1 MVLPLNCENLSK
13 LLSYIDR
20 ISSRDLVELSKS
32 PVGEVVRDA
41 HEIFDLM
48 KWFERECHDRL
59 PQSIYNHVLG
69 ELKFALLKLS
79 TSLEDKI
86 EGERSENE
94 FTNLIIDYFTSDEKN
109 ALREFERFSKLD
121 PDVTPPQVLADIITA
136 EKGEIYAL
144 IKEAVGKEYVDLGR
158 VLKTWES
165 KLSIRNDLTRVFMNR
180 YLSRFRNIVESIKLL
195 LDQQP
200 AWLKRFFMEYE
211 DKLLDSVNARE
222 RFEREYNRI
231 FSLELGRLEEKL
243 KNLDEERRSLQ
254 SEISKILKS
263 PDIGVEEKRI
273 QSDILSK
280 MQDLYRRYDDAV
292 NNFEAK
298 IKRLEALR
306 QSLEEKRKGLENL
319 RSEISP
325 DSALNDLIK
334 LEIDSL
340 VKTLDEYES
349 KIRDYESE
357 KERLRELESIIRGEV
372 KGYLISREMGDLYS
386 EMLISRAH
394 HLLSKGAIS
403 LYNPIKNRNIT
414 VNRWNTIER
423 YESILQTPSGPLKI
437 YGITFSKMR
446 GIILKTPD
454 IIVEYATLLHK
465 EPLESVGYDAKPVDI
480 SEFLS
485 ILKARIKEAEKGQY
499 YHIISVSSPTGFT
512 STLINHIGG
521 ENFWKNFTSKYV
533 TVYLINI
540 VDGKI
545 YFNAGDQGANLNQT
559 IANIE
564 LPEEKIEKVKKY
576 LLSDEARIDA
586 VVKGPSPAVKSLSI
600 EQIAEA
606 TGVKDKVVLRRA
618 MGMLESEGVGRVKEI
633 KGEIVFIYS

>member
-1 MVLPLNCENLSK
+1 MVLPLNCEELSK
-13 LLSYIDR
+13 LLSYTDR
-20 ISSRDLVELSKS
+20 ISSRDLVELSRI
-32 PVGEVVRDA
+32 PLGEVVRDA

-121 PDVTPPQVLADIITA
+121 PNVTPPQVLADIITA

-180 YLSRFRNIVESIKLL
+180 YMSRFKNIVESIKLL

-231 FSLELGRLEEKL
+231 FNLELGRLEEKL

-423 YESILQTPSGPLKI
+423 YESILQTPSGTLKV

-446 GIILKTPD
+446 GLLLKTPD

-606 TGVKDKVVLRRA
+606 TGVKDKIVLRRA

-633 KGEIVFIYS
+633 KGEVVFIYS

>member
-1 MVLPLNCENLSK
+1 
-13 LLSYIDR
+13 
-20 ISSRDLVELSKS
+20 
-32 PVGEVVRDA
+32 
-41 HEIFDLM
+41 
-48 KWFERECHDRL
+48 
-59 PQSIYNHVLG
+59 
-69 ELKFALLKLS
+69 
-79 TSLEDKI
+79 
-86 EGERSENE
+86 
-94 FTNLIIDYFTSDEKN
+94 
-109 ALREFERFSKLD
+109 
-121 PDVTPPQVLADIITA
+121 
-136 EKGEIYAL
+136 
-144 IKEAVGKEYVDLGR
+144 
-158 VLKTWES
+158 
-165 KLSIRNDLTRVFMNR
+165 
-180 YLSRFRNIVESIKLL
+180 
-195 LDQQP
+195 
-200 AWLKRFFMEYE
+200 MEYE

-263 PDIGVEEKRI
+263 PDISVEEKRI

-465 EPLESVGYDAKPVDI
+465 EPLESVGYDANPVDI

-564 LPEEKIEKVKKY
+564 LPEEMIEKVKKY
-576 LLSDEARIDA
+576 LLSDEARVDA

-606 TGVKDKVVLRRA
+606 TGVKDKIVLRRA

-633 KGEIVFIYS
+633 KGEVVFIYS

>member
-1 MVLPLNCENLSK
+1 LNCEELSK

-20 ISSRDLVELSKS
+20 ISGRDLVELSMI
-32 PVGEVVRDA
+32 PVGEIIRDA
-41 HEIFDLM
+41 HEIFDLI

-79 TSLEDKI
+79 TSLQDKI
-86 EGERSENE
+86 GEKKSENE
-94 FTNLIIDYFTSDEKN
+94 FANLIIDYFTSDEKN

-121 PDVTPPQVLADIITA
+121 PNVTPPQVLADIITA

-144 IKEAVGKEYVDLGR
+144 IKEAVGKEYIDLGR

-165 KLSIRNDLTRVFMNR
+165 KLNIRNDLARVFMNR
-180 YLSRFRNIVESIKLL
+180 YMSRFRNIIESIKLL

-200 AWLKRFFMEYE
+200 AWLKRFFKEYE
-211 DKLLDSVNARE
+211 DELLDSMKVRV

-254 SEISKILKS
+254 SEISKLLKV
-263 PDIGVEEKRI
+263 PVIGIEEKRT
-273 QSDILSK
+273 QSDILFK
-280 MQDLYRRYDDAV
+280 IQDLWRRYDDAV

-298 IKRLEALR
+298 IKRLEVLR
-306 QSLEEKRKGLENL
+306 RSLEEKRKGLENL
-319 RSEISP
+319 MREISH
-325 DSALNDLIK
+325 DSTLNDLIK

-357 KERLRELESIIRGEV
+357 KERLRELESIIKGEV
-372 KGYLISREMGDLYS
+372 KGYLISREIGDLYS

-394 HLLSKGAIS
+394 HMLSEEAIS
-403 LYNPIKNRNIT
+403 LYNPIKNKNIK

-423 YESILQTPSGPLKI
+423 YESILQTPSGPLKV

-446 GIILKTPD
+446 GMILKTPD

-465 EPLESVGYDAKPVDI
+465 EPLESIGYDAKPVDI

-499 YHIISVSSPTGFT
+499 YHIILLSSPTGFT

-521 ENFWKNFTSKYV
+521 ENFWKNFTSRYV
-533 TVYLINI
+533 TVYLLNI

-545 YFNAGDQGANLNQT
+545 YFNVGDKGANLNQT

-576 LLSDEARIDA
+576 LLSDEARVDA
-586 VVKGPSPAVKSLSI
+586 VTRGPSPAVKSLSI
-600 EQIAEA
+600 GQIAEA
-606 TGVKDKVVLRRA
+606 TGVKDKTVLRRA
-618 MGMLESEGVGRVKEI
+618 LGILESEEVGRVKEI